1 MSRGP
6 RHLNPGAGGM
16 TRRSLLP
23 GSGRE
28 MTRARTWQRGEK
40 QIRRGLGSRA
50 GGSWPR
56 RVRQKK
62 VASWFQTWAV
72 AQGTAEGALS
82 VTSALDC
89 EVSEARPGGTVRSL
103 EMWFHS
109 LEERSESEV
118 HSSWHL
124 SLCWRSR
131 QLWPWVKEPI
141 KRFESR
147 CFSAFTS

>member
-1 MSRGP
+1 MSQGP

-82 VTSALDC
+82 VTSALGC
-89 EVSEARPGGTVRSL
+89 EVSEARPGRKCPVVGNVVPQLGRKVRIRGSFIMAFVTVLAIASTL
-103 EMWFHS
+103 AMG
-109 LEERSESEV
+109 ERA
-118 HSSWHL
+118 H
-124 SLCWRSR
+124 
-131 QLWPWVKEPI
+131 KKI
-141 KRFESR
+141 
-147 CFSAFTS
+147 